1 MIFDY
6 PGYSYK
12 AEQKGMVGSEG
23 FLEKGS
29 PSSSSPDNYLAGD
42 WSDPKGSDPKGEQGG
57 HRFLKYEA

>member
-29 PSSSSPDNYLAGD
+29 PSSSSPDNYLAG
-42 WSDPKGSDPKGEQGG
+42 GCSDPKGEQGG

>member
-42 WSDPKGSDPKGEQGG
+42 WSDPKGEQGG
-57 HRFLKYEA
+57 HRFLKYEV